1 MPRPRKIRRVSKPP
15 ICSRFKPVG
24 IPARLLDVVDLSV
37 EEYEALRLADYEGL
51 EHKDAAE
58 KMGISRPTF
67 TRLIDQA
74 RKKIAS
80 GIIDGKE
87 ISIGG
92 GDFQFM
98 QHIVRCKNCGSTYN
112 YAQKA
117 PDKCPEC
124 NEDGLE
130 NLNLNYQRGRGRGH
144 GRWGKVDE

>member
-37 EEYEALRLADYEGL
+37 DEYEAVRLADYEGL
-51 EHKDAAE
+51 EHKEAAE

-67 TRLIDQA
+67 TRLIDQS

-80 GIIDGKE
+80 GIIEGKE

-98 QHIVRCKNCGSTYN
+98 EHVVRCRNCGSTYN
-112 YAQKA
+112 YAQHA

-124 NEDGLE
+124 NEDDLE
-130 NLNLNYQRGRGRGH
+130 NLNMYYQGGKGRNR
-144 GRWGKVDE
+144 GRWGHDR

>member
-37 EEYEALRLADYEGL
+37 DEYEALRLADYEGL

-67 TRLIDQA
+67 TRLIDQS

-80 GIIDGKE
+80 GIIEGKE
-87 ISIGG
+87 ISISG

-98 QHIVRCKNCGSTYN
+98 EHVVRCRNCGSTYN
-112 YAQKA
+112 YAQHA

-124 NEDGLE
+124 NEDDLE
-130 NLNLNYQRGRGRGH
+130 NLNMYYQGGKGRNR
-144 GRWGKVDE
+144 GRWGHDR

>member
-37 EEYEALRLADYEGL
+37 DEYEALRLAE
-51 EHKDAAE
+51 
-58 KMGISRPTF
+58 MGISRPTF

-80 GIIDGKE
+80 GIIEGKE

-117 PDKCPEC
+117 PEKCPEC

>member
-15 ICSRFKPVG
+15 LCSRFKPVG
-24 IPARLLDVVDLSV
+24 IPARLLQVVDLSV
-37 EEYEALRLADYEGL
+37 DEYEALRLADYEGL
-51 EHKDAAE
+51 EHKEAAE

-92 GDFQFM
+92 GDFQFQ
-98 QHIVRCKNCGSTYN
+98 QHVARCRSCGTILD
-112 YAQKA
+112 YAQRVPKI
-117 PDKCPEC
+117 CPEC
-124 NEDGLE
+124 NDSDLE
-130 NLNLNYQRGRGRGH
+130 NLNLNYQRGRGRGR
-144 GRWGKVDE
+144 GRWGRGR

>member
-1 MPRPRKIRRVSKPP
+1 MSRPRKIRRVSKPP

-37 EEYEALRLADYEGL
+37 DEYEALRLADYKGL

-67 TRLIDQA
+67 TRLIEQA

-80 GIIDGKE
+80 GIIEGKE

-98 QHIVRCKNCGSTYN
+98 HHMVRCRSCGTLSN
-112 YAQKA
+112 YSQQV
-117 PDKCPEC
+117 PIKCPEC
-124 NEDGLE
+124 DEDDLE
-130 NLNLNYQRGRGRGH
+130 NLNMYYQGGRGRNRD
-144 GRWGKVDE
+144 RWSHRR

>member
-51 EHKDAAE
+51 EHKEAAE

-67 TRLIDQA
+67 TRLIDQS

-80 GIIDGKE
+80 GIIEGKE

-98 QHIVRCKNCGSTYN
+98 EHVVRCRNCGSTYN
-112 YAQKA
+112 YAQHA

-124 NEDGLE
+124 NEDDLE
-130 NLNLNYQRGRGRGH
+130 NLNMYYQGGRGRNR
-144 GRWGKVDE
+144 GRWGHDR

>member
-51 EHKDAAE
+51 EHKIAAE

-67 TRLIDQA
+67 TRLIEQA

-80 GIIDGKE
+80 GIIEGKE
-87 ISIGG
+87 ISIEG
-92 GDFQFM
+92 GDFQFI
-98 QHIVRCKNCGSTYN
+98 QHVVRCRSCGSLSN
-112 YAQKA
+112 YSQHA
-117 PDKCPEC
+117 PEKCPEC
-124 NEDGLE
+124 NEEDLE
-130 NLNLNYQRGRGRGH
+130 NLNQYYQRGRGRGRGGWGH
-144 GRWGKVDE
+144 GR

>member
-1 MPRPRKIRRVSKPP
+1 
-15 ICSRFKPVG
+15 VG

-37 EEYEALRLADYEGL
+37 DEYEALRLADYEGL

-80 GIIDGKE
+80 GIIEGKE

-92 GDFQFM
+92 GDFQFQ
-98 QHIVRCKNCGSTYN
+98 QHSARCRSCGTILDYVH
-112 YAQKA
+112 KI
-117 PDKCPEC
+117 PPKCPEC
-124 NEDGLE
+124 NDTQLE
-130 NLNLNYQRGRGRGH
+130 NLNLNYQKGGGHGRGRW
-144 GRWGKVDE
+144 GRGR